1 MNDQNK
7 SRQRQEETPKNA
19 LGGAS
24 AANSSSG
31 LRKLFAKRYVS
42 PAIFMAAAA
51 IIVTLM
57 WIYQG
62 SDPAEETTAPVGS
75 EVTQED
81 EANDVQGGVA
91 NEGGGDEAV
100 EVIADASKMTWP
112 VGNLSELQVETKF
125 YDMNASEA
133 DKEAALIQVDNEIS
147 PHTGIDFV
155 DPNGET
161 FDVLAALEGKVSHV
175 EQHPTNGYIIEIS
188 HGDGLVTVYQS
199 LTNVQVEEGDE
210 VGQGTVIAQAGR
222 SDLERDL
229 GIHLHFE
236 TRLNGETV
244 NPSNYIAE

>member
-7 SRQRQEETPKNA
+7 PKQKPEETPKNS

-31 LRKLFAKRYVS
+31 LRKLFAKRWVS

-62 SDPAEETTAPVGS
+62 SDPAKETSGPIDS

-81 EANDVQGGVA
+81 GSEEVQGST
-91 NEGGGDEAV
+91 NEENGEEAV

-112 VGNLSELQVETKF
+112 VGNMKALQVETKF
-125 YDMNASEA
+125 YDKNASQA
-133 DKEAALIQVDNEIS
+133 DKEAALIEVDNEIS
-147 PHTGIDFV
+147 AHTGIDFV
-155 DPNGET
+155 DPNGAS
-161 FDVLAALEGKVSHV
+161 FDVLAALEGKVALV
-175 EQHPTNGYIIEIS
+175 DQHPTNGYVIEIS
-188 HGDGLVTVYQS
+188 HGNGLVTVYQS
-199 LTNVQVEEGDE
+199 LTNVQVEEGEE
-210 VGQGTVIAQAGR
+210 VSQGTVIAQAGR

-236 TRLNGETV
+236 TRLNGEAV
-244 NPSNYIAE
+244 NPSSYIAE